1 MRGDR
6 ALWAGTRERAT
17 AMTDHL
23 RVASRDRRRRR
34 GRASLVAVKAVHTVV
49 WLAVESS
56 MLYLLVA
63 GFTRRADRG
72 AAIAGAIVA
81 GESLMFAASG
91 CRCPLTGVAESLGA
105 EHGSVTDMLPAVL
118 VREESSGYPRAAHR
132 SGRFPSC
139 PEPAQPKDLSIAG
152 PSHSGGAVPV
162 VRAAGFPCRPPL
174 D

>member
-1 MRGDR
+1 
-6 ALWAGTRERAT
+6 
-17 AMTDHL
+17 MTDHR

-72 AAIAGAIVA
+72 AAIAGVIVA
-81 GESLMFAASG
+81 GESLIFAASG

-105 EHGSVTDMLPAVL
+105 EHGSVTGMYLPSWFAKSLPAIHAPLIVL
-118 VREESSGYPRAAHR
+118 AAFLHVRNLR
-132 SGRFPSC
+132 SRRIC
-139 PEPAQPKDLSIAG
+139 Q
-152 PSHSGGAVPV
+152 
-162 VRAAGFPCRPPL
+162 
-174 D
+174 